1 MDWPYRKEKA
11 GGTMPFMSHSRN
23 LRPQRPEPPA
33 GSWPDTVTIRRA
45 RAGDEAALAR
55 LAALDSHP
63 TLSGPVLVAEV
74 EGDIW
79 AAAEVDGAWVLA
91 DPFRPSG
98 ELALMVAQRA
108 GDLRAQAARTARREQ
123 RRARAAA
130 KVAKDAV
137 AA

>member
-1 MDWPYRKEKA
+1 
-11 GGTMPFMSHSRN
+11 MSHSRN
-23 LRPQRPEPPA
+23 PRPQWSDPPA
-33 GSWPDTVTIRRA
+33 GSWPEAVTIRRA
-45 RAGDEAALAR
+45 RPEDAPALAR

-63 TLSGPVLVAEV
+63 TLSGAVLVAEV
-74 EGDIW
+74 QGDIW
-79 AAAEVDGAWVLA
+79 AAAEIDGAWVLA

-108 GDLRAQAARTARREQ
+108 GDLRVQAARALRRER

-130 KVAKDAV
+130 KAAKAV

>member
-1 MDWPYRKEKA
+1 
-11 GGTMPFMSHSRN
+11 MPLMSHSRN
-23 LRPQRPEPPA
+23 ILSRRFASRSAA
-33 GSWPDTVTIRRA
+33 GAWPDSVTIRRA
-45 RAGDEAALAR
+45 QPDDEPALAK

-63 TLSGPVLVAEV
+63 TLSGAVLVAEV
-74 EGDIW
+74 QGEIW
-79 AAAEVDGAWVLA
+79 AAAELDGAWVLA

-108 GDLRAQAARTARREQ
+108 GELRMAAARKARSER

-130 KVAKDAV
+130 KAAV